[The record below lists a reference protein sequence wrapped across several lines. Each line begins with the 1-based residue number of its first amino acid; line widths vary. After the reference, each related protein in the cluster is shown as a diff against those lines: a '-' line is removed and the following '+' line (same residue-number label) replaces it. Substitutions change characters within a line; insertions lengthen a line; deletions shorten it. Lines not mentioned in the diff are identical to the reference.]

1 MDLLNEFI
9 TKGDNKVLENLNK
22 NIFNLNKNNKEYW
35 NFMIIN
41 SNLSNDTILENIE
54 NIDLKLLIKN
64 HKINSELLNNES
76 FSKLIINN
84 NLLNLLI
91 CNQIMNMQFIN
102 KMIELNLNFDWD
114 LLCKYQNLDLNF
126 LEKNIKNINLDIIS
140 ETQFITIEFINKY
153 KDILNWDNLGK
164 NIKIQYLINDNF
176 VNIFGEYCNNNS
188 IIWSNNISNKYLN
201 ENLNKLTNEQILDL
215 LEIRKLE
222 KDTINF
228 IINNY
233 KIDGLFKSICEG
245 QDLSI
250 EFIENNLLNL
260 GIDNVILEQDI
271 DINFILKYQG
281 IISLKKLSY
290 NDYLNQDLILEIYPH
305 MKNFKDE
312 FDWEFIIEHIEWDK
326 DKIKHIKEIDK
337 NLIVKKFLNI

>member
-1 MDLLNEFI
+1 
-9 TKGDNKVLENLNK
+9 
-22 NIFNLNKNNKEYW
+22 
-35 NFMIIN
+35 
-41 SNLSNDTILENIE
+41 
-54 NIDLKLLIKN
+54 
-64 HKINSELLNNES
+64 
-76 FSKLIINN
+76 
-84 NLLNLLI
+84 
-91 CNQIMNMQFIN
+91 MQFIN

-290 NDYLNQDLILEIYPH
+290 NDYLNQDLILEI
-305 MKNFKDE
+305 K
-312 FDWEFIIEHIEWDK
+312 
-326 DKIKHIKEIDK
+326 
-337 NLIVKKFLNI
+337 